1 MRRRVGALANILH
14 HIAKCAASPLIERD
28 LLLAGQDFL
37 GRRARRER
45 IK

>member
-1 MRRRVGALANILH
+1 MCCIT
-14 HIAKCAASPLIERD
+14 LIERD

-45 IK
+45 IN